1 MNQYRA
7 VEGDR
12 LDIIVFKAYGSID
25 AVVFDAVL
33 DANEHL
39 LESSVLKAGDIVY
52 LPEVVRSVDEKKTE
66 ALWS

>member
-1 MNQYRA
+1 MNKYMA

-39 LESSVLKAGDIVY
+39 IKNSVLHAGDTVY
-52 LPEVVRSVDEKKTE
+52 LPEVTRTQEEKKTE

>member
-1 MNQYRA
+1 MKQYRA

-12 LDIIVFKAYGSID
+12 LDIVVFEAYGSINA
-25 AVVFDAVL
+25 AVFEAVL

-39 LESSVLKAGDIVY
+39 LGSSVLKAGDIVY
-52 LPEVVRSVDEKKTE
+52 LPEVVQSVDEKKTE

>member
-7 VEGDR
+7 VDGDR
-12 LDIIVFKAYGSID
+12 LDVIVFKAYGSID
-25 AVVFDAVL
+25 NEIFAAVL

-39 LESSVLKAGDIVY
+39 LDCTTLRAGDIVY
-52 LPEVVRSVDEKKTE
+52 LPEIEAKTQEQKTE

>member
-12 LDIIVFKAYGSID
+12 LDIIVFKEYGSID

-39 LESSVLKAGDIVY
+39 LGSSVLKAGDIVY
-52 LPEVVRSVDEKKTE
+52 LPEVVQNVDEKKTE